1 MILRLVSGMPKG
13 GRRRWG
19 DPSPFTDTVLGASL
33 LPKRPPDPQKPP
45 KGESFDSLP
54 LWTSP
59 LNDQGRGPAGPLSLD
74 PSQGFSNNKK
84 PTPAAYF
91 VTPPGF
97 GWVVFYCSVSHPAGG
112 CGQPPLQGQD
122 HSTRR
127 DGFNGGPAKAVLSL
141 CGERRSKGAD
151 GVFAAGGNGRSGL
164 CDDAVGATL
173 CGRPAEYPCPFAIP
187 IGEWVQR

>member
-1 MILRLVSGMPKG
+1 M
-13 GRRRWG
+13 
-19 DPSPFTDTVLGASL
+19 

-164 CDDAVGATL
+164 CDDAVGDGSMIYESP
-173 CGRPAEYPCPFAIP
+173 GRTTFQPVIART
-187 IGEWVQR
+187 QRARGNPYSLYARKNEPQQYSAGPSVFFPTPP